1 MGSPD
6 DPFDN
11 LTKSEKSLNISRR
24 SRQDRKG
31 PPSNIFDRGATP
43 DSIGGLLSASIAKN
57 RRTFTK
63 KDSIDAMSVKVE
75 MKGTAFATANKDGG
89 VKAEM
94 EALRS
99 TLNKFVEKE
108 VKGY

>member
-1 MGSPD
+1 M
-6 DPFDN
+6 
-11 LTKSEKSLNISRR
+11 
-24 SRQDRKG
+24 
-31 PPSNIFDRGATP
+31 
-43 DSIGGLLSASIAKN
+43 SI
-57 RRTFTK
+57 
-63 KDSIDAMSVKVE
+63 KVE
-75 MKGTAFATANKDGG
+75 MKGTAFATANKDGE